1 MKILFILLF
10 IIYPKLVFSDPM
22 NVVDDWELLDNSF
35 SKELFS
41 SNKEYKLFIEDSESL
56 VLLNTNNNEQCD
68 IATIDEL
75 DNIFQEEGKKN
86 YRIFYLDDGSLQI
99 FNGYNHFVIE
109 NIESIFAGYDFRDC
123 RKYKM
128 GKITIQ
134 DYVGKVRGV
143 INSCFKEESMGES
156 FNNNT
161 TKRYHNS
168 FLVSQWNSYV
178 FGMGRIDASEDKNKL
193 VLDQEGRF
201 LGIFPSVSHI
211 LYFCDV
217 YDQIVFTQ
225 E

>member
-68 IATIDEL
+68 IATVDEL
-75 DNIFQEEGKKN
+75 DNIFQEEGKQN

-99 FNGYNHFVIE
+99 FNDYKNFVIE
-109 NIESIFAGYDFRDC
+109 NVESVFGEYGC
-123 RKYKM
+123 SKHNM

-134 DYVGKVRGV
+134 DYEGKIKGA
-143 INSCFKEESMGES
+143 IDSCFKDESMGES
-156 FNNNT
+156 FNNKI
-161 TKRYHNS
+161 TKQYHNS

-178 FGMGRIDASEDKNKL
+178 FGMGRIDISEDNNKL

-201 LGIFPSVSHI
+201 LGIFPSVSYI
-211 LYFCDV
+211 LYLCDV